1 MISGIWRKYNSITV
15 QAKSALWSIICSI
28 LQKGIS
34 FVTLPIFVH
43 IMSADQLGTYTLYL
57 SWFQTLS
64 IVTSL
69 YLYYGVLT
77 NAMNKYE
84 DDRDRYISSMQG
96 LTITITL
103 GFFLVFLATQDLWAD
118 LLQLPV
124 TLIYLMFAE
133 MLLAPALNF
142 WTGRQRFEYRYK
154 ILVCITLLRCLLN
167 PILGIVMVSGSESKT
182 IARILSVIIVEII
195 FSGSLMLIQFVKG
208 KCFIDLKYWKFALLL
223 AIPLLPHY
231 LAGMILNKGDQ
242 IMIGRM
248 VGKAEVAYYG
258 SAYSVG
264 MCVQIFT
271 TALTNAFTPWV
282 YQKIKQKNYDG
293 IAQKIDFI
301 NILVALI
308 AVCLMLCSPEMM
320 MIFGT
325 SEYASAAYVI
335 PPVAAS
341 VFFIYLYNVLSIPQF
356 YFEKTKFLMISSILA
371 ALVNLGLNY
380 VFIKL
385 FGYIAAGYTT
395 LICYILYS
403 FGHYIVSRI
412 VLKNNLPGVI
422 MFNYKPILFLS
433 VIVVICGVC
442 CNFLFDFLILRF
454 GILLAICI
462 VGIVYRKQIFAMI
475 MDIKGK

>member
-231 LAGMILNKGDQ
+231 LAVRQQWIQ
-242 IMIGRM
+242 
-248 VGKAEVAYYG
+248 
-258 SAYSVG
+258 
-264 MCVQIFT
+264 
-271 TALTNAFTPWV
+271 
-282 YQKIKQKNYDG
+282 
-293 IAQKIDFI
+293 
-301 NILVALI
+301 
-308 AVCLMLCSPEMM
+308 
-320 MIFGT
+320 
-325 SEYASAAYVI
+325 
-335 PPVAAS
+335 
-341 VFFIYLYNVLSIPQF
+341 
-356 YFEKTKFLMISSILA
+356 
-371 ALVNLGLNY
+371 
-380 VFIKL
+380 
-385 FGYIAAGYTT
+385 
-395 LICYILYS
+395 
-403 FGHYIVSRI
+403 
-412 VLKNNLPGVI
+412 
-422 MFNYKPILFLS
+422 
-433 VIVVICGVC
+433 
-442 CNFLFDFLILRF
+442 
-454 GILLAICI
+454 
-462 VGIVYRKQIFAMI
+462 
-475 MDIKGK
+475 